1 MPLTRAYATL
11 PLLQDGTTPLLV
23 AAYNGRPEVAELLL
37 SRGADK
43 SKRDNA
49 GSTAL
54 QLAQRGQGSA
64 EAKAALAAL
73 LA

>member
-1 MPLTRAYATL
+1 MQ
-11 PLLQDGTTPLLV
+11 PLLLQGGWTPLMY
-23 AAYNGRPEVAELLL
+23 AAFCGHPEVAELLL

-43 SKRDNA
+43 SKRHED
-49 GSTAL
+49 GDTAL
-54 QLAQRGQGSA
+54 EIAQKGEGSA

>member
-1 MPLTRAYATL
+1 MQ
-11 PLLQDGTTPLLV
+11 PLLLQCGLTPLMR
-23 AAYNGRPEVAELLL
+23 AAYWGCFEVAELLL

-43 SKRDNA
+43 SKRDNV
-49 GSTAL
+49 GITAL
-54 QLAQRGQGSA
+54 QWAQGGSNGSA

>member
-1 MPLTRAYATL
+1 MQ
-11 PLLQDGTTPLLV
+11 PLLLQTGRTPLMR

-43 SKRDNA
+43 SKQNDD
-49 GSTAL
+49 GETAL
-54 QLAQRGQGSA
+54 QAAQRSGYGSA

>member
-1 MPLTRAYATL
+1 MQ
-11 PLLQDGTTPLLV
+11 PLLLQLGNTPLML
-23 AAYNGRPEVAELLL
+23 AARSRSRLEALDFEVAELLL

-43 SKRDNA
+43 SKRNNA

-54 QLAQRGQGSA
+54 QLAPKGYGSA